1 MKRTGPQSEAGIVLL
16 GRAARMRWL
25 AAAALAASLPLAHA
39 ADAARATGQQLAH
52 DVYRGNCLG
61 CHQIPGDPTAVS
73 LANIGPP
80 LTHMRERFPDR
91 AALRSQIW
99 DSTARN
105 PDTVMPPF
113 GKHKVLTDEEIGLI
127 VDYLYQY

>member
-1 MKRTGPQSEAGIVLL
+1 VPYQTLL
-16 GRAARMRWL
+16 HRGTRLRWL
-25 AAAALAASLPLAHA
+25 PAVALAASLPLVHA
-39 ADAARATGQQLAH
+39 AAAAEASGQLLAH
-52 DVYRGNCLG
+52 DVYKGNCLG
-61 CHQIPGDPTAVS
+61 CHQIPGDPAAVS

-91 AALRSQIW
+91 VVLRRQIW

-105 PDTVMPPF
+105 PETVMPPF
-113 GKHKVLTDEEIGLI
+113 GKHKILSDGEIDLI

>member
-1 MKRTGPQSEAGIVLL
+1 MMAHRGAY
-16 GRAARMRWL
+16 RRWL
-25 AAAALAASLPLAHA
+25 AAFALIASPPLAHA
-39 ADAARATGQQLAH
+39 GDAAQASGQQLAH
-52 DVYRGNCLG
+52 DVYKGNCLG
-61 CHQIPGDPTAVS
+61 CHQIPGDPIAVS

-91 AALRSQIW
+91 SVLRSQIW

-105 PDTVMPPF
+105 PETVMPPF
-113 GKHKVLTDEEIGLI
+113 GRHKILTDREIDLI